1 MRGIKIKNLYGR
13 FYYEIMLA
21 EEGMTILT
29 GPNGFG
35 KSTIL
40 HMIGA
45 LANSDM
51 EFFFDLPFSEIEVI
65 GNGDDSNFVIRKEK
79 ESLFIDGKEFDRQ
92 RINEWKNPK
101 GWLHL
106 DGKFENMYSDHRTDE
121 ITKIVFTLKQ
131 ITGNVFF
138 IEEQRLVK
146 SGVERRTRADG
157 SRVME
162 RRLIQTVKEISEKLR
177 MKMNKTTK
185 GYSAISNE
193 LDSTFPQRLF
203 AQEVGLSEREFNEK
217 LLSMREKVSKLQKY
231 GISNVGKFDDILFK
245 EDDARA
251 LKVYFDDFEMKYR
264 QYENLINCLELY
276 TEIINDRFLFKKI
289 LISINDG
296 IHILDTDNEAEIPLE
311 KLSSGE
317 KETLVLFYQLIFE
330 VSEDSIL
337 LIDEPEISLHIAW
350 QRKFAE
356 DIMAII
362 KGKKINVIIAT
373 HSVQIIN
380 GNRRIQRDLGE
391 QYKNGL
397 NKG

>member
-1 MRGIKIKNLYGR
+1 
-13 FYYEIMLA
+13 
-21 EEGMTILT
+21 
-29 GPNGFG
+29 
-35 KSTIL
+35 
-40 HMIGA
+40 
-45 LANSDM
+45 
-51 EFFFDLPFSEIEVI
+51 
-65 GNGDDSNFVIRKEK
+65 
-79 ESLFIDGKEFDRQ
+79 
-92 RINEWKNPK
+92 
-101 GWLHL
+101 
-106 DGKFENMYSDHRTDE
+106 MYSDHRTDE

-276 TEIINDRFLFKKI
+276 TEIINDRFLFKKWI
-289 LISINDG
+289 LQR
-296 IHILDTDNEAEIPLE
+296 IL
-311 KLSSGE
+311 
-317 KETLVLFYQLIFE
+317 
-330 VSEDSIL
+330 
-337 LIDEPEISLHIAW
+337 W
-350 QRKFAE
+350 
-356 DIMAII
+356 
-362 KGKKINVIIAT
+362 GKK
-373 HSVQIIN
+373 
-380 GNRRIQRDLGE
+380 RRQ
-391 QYKNGL
+391 GL
-397 NKG
+397 SA

>member
-251 LKVYFDDFEMKYR
+251 LKVYFDDFEMKLSGRRLSYGKFEGNANKR
-264 QYENLINCLELY
+264 EKLV
-276 TEIINDRFLFKKI
+276 
-289 LISINDG
+289 
-296 IHILDTDNEAEIPLE
+296 LE
-311 KLSSGE
+311 KMNYDNVVNIKKGYFPDSTYDMEEIKYSFVHIDVDLYKPTKAGLEYFWPRMSPGGYIFCHDLQAPTFPAARIAIKEFCEENGVSYVPMNDNRTGVLAKPLS
-317 KETLVLFYQLIFE
+317 
-330 VSEDSIL
+330 
-337 LIDEPEISLHIAW
+337 
-350 QRKFAE
+350 
-356 DIMAII
+356 
-362 KGKKINVIIAT
+362 
-373 HSVQIIN
+373 
-380 GNRRIQRDLGE
+380 
-391 QYKNGL
+391 
-397 NKG
+397 